1 MKKILIALMVLAFS
15 TGALAEEHPIA
26 TIRGNGIDLKTYD
39 HAIAG
44 SIRDFLVWGFVDEAT
59 FSSEL
64 IMRRDGQI
72 VRANFKKD
80 GDRTGGVIQQEIDGK
95 ARETSVYLIGV
106 NKEKPSIQ
114 LSINNEPVEV
124 LIQSEGVTDGHFL
137 NPTYTAMVRGQQVSF
152 RLEGDA
158 CYGFSFHLSALILGA
173 YAH

>member
-1 MKKILIALMVLAFS
+1 MKKLLIAILALSFS
-15 TGALAEEHPIA
+15 SVVMAEDHPIA
-26 TIRGNGIDLKTYD
+26 TITGTGIDLKTYD

-80 GDRTGGVIQQEIDGK
+80 GDKIGGVIQQQIDGK
-95 ARETSVYLIGV
+95 SRETAIYLKGI
-106 NKEKPSIQ
+106 NKEQKALLLEIAG
-114 LSINNEPVEV
+114 EPVTV
-124 LIQSEGVTDGHFL
+124 TIQFDKIENDHFI
-137 NPTYTAMVRGQQVSF
+137 NPVYTATIRGETVSF

-158 CYGFSFHLSALILGA
+158 CYGFSFHLAALILGA